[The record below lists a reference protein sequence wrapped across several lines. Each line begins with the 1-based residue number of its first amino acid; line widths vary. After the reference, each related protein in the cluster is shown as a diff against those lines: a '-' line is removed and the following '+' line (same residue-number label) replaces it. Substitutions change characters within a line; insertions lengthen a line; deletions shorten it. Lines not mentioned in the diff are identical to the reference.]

1 MKINKELKNFIN
13 KNTLLRNKFPLIIN
27 ENKTDNFLNHSKKYN
42 SILNLEL
49 INNIK
54 YINKHLEYL
63 NSKLYKNGEL
73 IIRFESF
80 QSRRS
85 KLKIKNF
92 KIFSDLYLIYEFFLF
107 RYLPKSPFKKIYY
120 FFFKNKYRHLSKAE
134 VFGRIVSCGFNIIN
148 YFNFK
153 GYSYVLVEKIS
164 LPKYDNNPTYGA
176 LISLKRLGKNNK
188 IINVYKF
195 RTMHPFSEYL
205 HDFTLKKYGYGSK
218 GKPKNDFRLTP
229 WGKFLR
235 KFWIDELPQLY
246 NLIRGDLKI
255 VGIRPV
261 GVRFFKDIPID
272 LQNDRKLLKP
282 GCIPPYV
289 CLNKKNDLK
298 SIFDSERRYINDYNK
313 SPIKTDT
320 IYFFYALI
328 NILLKGKRSQ

>member
-85 KLKIKNF
+85 KLKIKNL